1 MQVGPLSS
9 LSPRCPAHETGSDC
23 IRELGQAAVTR
34 FQKEEREQCAALG
47 CACQKC
53 SEGPTELLVAQQA
66 ERRVGGDP
74 CGSMGNGAEARVLG
88 VLKAIHAFHSK
99 HNNCGELMETEARKA
114 CPVET

>member
-1 MQVGPLSS
+1 MLVGPLSS
-9 LSPRCPAHETGSDC
+9 LSPSYPAHETGSDSL
-23 IRELGQAAVTR
+23 RELGQAAVTR

-74 CGSMGNGAEARVLG
+74 CGSMGKGVEARALR
-88 VLKAIHAFHSK
+88 VLKAILAFH
-99 HNNCGELMETEARKA
+99 
-114 CPVET
+114 